1 MGFLL
6 IELSIAIHFEDIL
19 LQPTAFTLL
28 NFEYFFA
35 FISTTLIFWRQWM
48 LQEEEADAE
57 QVFS

>member
-35 FISTTLIFWRQWM
+35 FISTTLIF
-48 LQEEEADAE
+48 
-57 QVFS
+57 